1 MFQTLLADIRAGVI
15 GRIFLYQPRGA
26 AAQVETVAD
35 SSAVPAAAA
44 TVSTQSAD
52 KKRKRHRH

>member
-15 GRIFLYQPRGA
+15 GRIFLYQPRA
-26 AAQVETVAD
+26 AASQVEVAAE
-35 SSAVPAAAA
+35 SRSEPAEVVTVPA
-44 TVSTQSAD
+44 QNND